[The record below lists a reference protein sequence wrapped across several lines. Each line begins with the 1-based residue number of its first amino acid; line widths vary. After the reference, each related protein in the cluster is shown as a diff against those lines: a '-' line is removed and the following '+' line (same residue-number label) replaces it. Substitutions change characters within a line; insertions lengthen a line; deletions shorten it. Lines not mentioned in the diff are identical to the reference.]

1 MTLRIFVAVP
11 WNPRGLMADP
21 PGGVR
26 KRYIKRSLVQ
36 EHVHCC
42 NNKSC
47 YDWLRRSDQLISLPK
62 LKQQPRQLQPRVM
75 IQNPVETLP
84 QPSSSSHED
93 SMQVNTTPRRARIP
107 EDEEDATTVRPPL
120 HTNALISELCERD
133 VSEIHWEKLGKNSS
147 SVFDIYTGLKL
158 DGAQVK
164 DGRDREA
171 RRMLEFDVYEVV
183 SEEVACGKRI
193 RNRS

>member
-1 MTLRIFVAVP
+1 MFVGVP
-11 WNPRGLMADP
+11 WNPREVMADP

-26 KRYIKRSLVQ
+26 KRYITKSLVQ
-36 EHVHCC
+36 ELVHCC

-47 YDWLRRSDQLISLPK
+47 YDWLRRSDQFIRLRK
-62 LKQQPRQLQPRVM
+62 LKQQPQQLQPRVM
-75 IQNPVETLP
+75 IQITIEAPP
-84 QPSSSSHED
+84 QASSSSHED
-93 SMQVNTTPRRARIP
+93 PMQVNTTPPRARIP

-120 HTNALISELCERD
+120 GTSALIGEVCERD
-133 VSEIHWEKLGKNSS
+133 VPEIHLEKLGEKSS

-164 DGRDREA
+164 DGREREA
-171 RRMLEFDVYEVV
+171 KRMLEFDVYAEV

-193 RNRS
+193 CNRS